1 MSEKNDKF
9 ESKEDNMKNERQK
22 ETDLVPIEK
31 REVMGTEMDVYMIS
45 GVPHVT
51 RQQVGTALGYPDPAK
66 AIDVI
71 HRRHKERLDKYSVT
85 VKVTATDGK
94 MYETILYSRK
104 GVYEICR
111 WSRQPIA
118 DELFDRIYDV
128 LEEIAVKGYYSA
140 LPDEVLVQK
149 VVENASDKERLRSV
163 IIPALRA
170 ADVLQEDFVTEYMGL
185 KPYDV
190 GGKLGTV
197 SFNNQVA
204 KRTIERWKE
213 FGGKVWSEYD
223 VPERY
228 RDNFHFRSALMSY
241 SRARDNYGKF
251 VKYCGKTYFNKDGYI
266 KVIDGMVKRGNIT
279 KEEAA
284 EWKREEKLR

>member
-1 MSEKNDKF
+1 MENEKKEPMEIILSKDVNGALVDGYF
-9 ESKEDNMKNERQK
+9 EDGQAW
-22 ETDLVPIEK
+22 
-31 REVMGTEMDVYMIS
+31 Y
-45 GVPHVT
+45 T
-51 RQQVGTALGYPDPAK
+51 RTQIGQALGYEFPAQSVGK
-66 AIDVI
+66 I
-71 HRRHKERLDKYSVT
+71 HNRHKERLD
-85 VKVTATDGK
+85 
-94 MYETILYSRK
+94 LFSRVSQFDSPS
-104 GVYEICR
+104 GVQEGYVYNIQGVFEICR
-111 WSRQPIA
+111 WSRQPVA
-118 DELFDRIYDV
+118 DAVMDGLYAMA
-128 LEEIAVKGYYSA
+128 EEVMRKGYYSA

-163 IIPALRA
+163 IIPALRD

-213 FGGKVWSEYD
+213 FGGKVWSEDD

-228 RDNFHFRSALMSY
+228 RDDFHFKSALMSY

-251 VKYCGKTYFNKDGYI
+251 VKYCGKTFFNKDGYI

-284 EWKREEKLR
+284 EWKLEEKLR